1 MMPLTQHPLLAQLL
15 RRVGANEAEPP
26 TLDAWRDLLKL
37 VSQMYYES
45 DHDRDTLERSIE
57 NSSRDMQQLY
67 QDLKHR
73 TESERV
79 EQEAIMR
86 ATLESAIEGIM
97 IVDNKRQVIAMNK
110 RFAEMAQL
118 PESEL
123 AQRDQR
129 VLAALAVKS
138 VKTAES
144 VLSRIDGMQATD
156 GTQRVLYF
164 AIP

>member
-1 MMPLTQHPLLAQLL
+1 
-15 RRVGANEAEPP
+15 
-26 TLDAWRDLLKL
+26 
-37 VSQMYYES
+37 
-45 DHDRDTLERSIE
+45 
-57 NSSRDMQQLY
+57 SSRDMQQLY

-144 VLSRIDGMQATD
+144 VLSRIDGMQETD
-156 GTQRVLYF
+156 GTWRDELELINGSVIDYFSAPVRTPDGTQVARVGFFRDITAERHAHQQLEQ
-164 AIP
+164 ARE